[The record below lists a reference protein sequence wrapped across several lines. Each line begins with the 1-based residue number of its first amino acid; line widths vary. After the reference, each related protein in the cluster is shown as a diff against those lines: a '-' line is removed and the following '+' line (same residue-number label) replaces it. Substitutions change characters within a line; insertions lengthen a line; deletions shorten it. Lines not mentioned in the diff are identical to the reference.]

1 MKILGWMLLSSMSIL
16 SLHAQEVIESTPLSV
31 EDDGARKIIE
41 GQKSP
46 VVLEAP
52 KEIIKIEAVEIKP
65 ESLEAVDANTKKDVK
80 KSAKVIVKKS
90 AVIIPPI
97 AVLPEEN
104 SKDGQLKLTE
114 GKTEEIKIEDKRI
127 DDKKIVIVPE
137 TLETEKLTVVFL
149 DQTLGKYI
157 QFSFGYL
164 NSRYEKIH
172 SSLDN
177 GSSLTSFSLVSDMNR
192 LLQFGFSME
201 LLTDTSG
208 QEIPDNIRV
217 VQYRLFANT
226 HAPILGSSRFDWVGG
241 LAFSI
246 GDFGIRRRYLNLQNE
261 EASVK
266 IKDGTI
272 VGLIPAAGV
281 RIYLV
286 GKNSF
291 DLMVEYH
298 QYFGKPQSYIG
309 GLAIAPRLS
318 FEF

>member
-1 MKILGWMLLSSMSIL
+1 MKILGWILLSSISIS

-80 KSAKVIVKKS
+80 KAAKVVAKKS
-90 AVIIPPI
+90 APAEP
-97 AVLPEEN
+97 N
-104 SKDGQLKLTE
+104 SVDGQLKLNET
-114 GKTEEIKIEDKRI
+114 KTEEVNIQDKIE
-127 DDKKIVIVPE
+127 DKKIVIVPGN
-137 TLETEKLTVVFL
+137 LETEKVTVVFF

-177 GSSLTSFSLVSDMNR
+177 GSSLTSFSLVSDMSR
-192 LLQFGFSME
+192 QLQFGFSME

-226 HAPILGSSRFDWVGG
+226 HAPILGSSRFDWVAG